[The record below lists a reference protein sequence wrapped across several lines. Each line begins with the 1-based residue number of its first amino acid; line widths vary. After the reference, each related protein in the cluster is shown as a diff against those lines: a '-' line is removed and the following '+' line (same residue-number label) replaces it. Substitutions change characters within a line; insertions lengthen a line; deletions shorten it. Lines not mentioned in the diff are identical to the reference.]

1 MAETTPVVPQGK
13 HEEQTDPSALATQA
27 LWREVAHL
35 KELVFNRLDSLR
47 SAIDELHND
56 LNRLRESLQTQI
68 LDESRLRDEKFSS
81 IQTQFRERDVRVE
94 QTARDTKVA
103 VDAALQAAEKARTSS
118 NEAFDKSIFK
128 SETATTKQIDQL
140 AVQMN
145 TSTNGL
151 MIQITDV
158 KERLTRIEGK
168 GEGMHAGWGYLV
180 GAIGLIGAIIA
191 IFFALRG

>member
-13 HEEQTDPSALATQA
+13 REEQTDPSALATQA

-35 KELVFNRLDSLR
+35 KELVFIKLDGANKAADVSHFG
-47 SAIDELHND
+47 IDQ
-56 LNRLRESLQTQI
+56 RFA
-68 LDESRLRDEKFSS
+68 DEARLRDEKFAS

-118 NEAFDKSIFK
+118 NDAFDKSISK

-145 TSTNGL
+145 SSTSGL

-168 GEGMHAGWGYLV
+168 GEGMNAGWGYLV
-180 GAIGLIGAIIA
+180 GAVGLLGAVIA
-191 IFFALRG
+191 IFFAVKG

>member
-13 HEEQTDPSALATQA
+13 AGEQTDPSALATQA

-35 KELVFNRLDSLR
+35 KELVFNRLDSL
-47 SAIDELHND
+47 SKAIDVVHGD
-56 LNRLRESLQTQI
+56 VTMVREPIQTQFA
-68 LDESRLRDEKFSS
+68 DEARLRDEKFAS

-118 NEAFDKSIFK
+118 NDAFDKSISK

-145 TSTNGL
+145 SSTSGL

-180 GAIGLIGAIIA
+180 GAIGLMGAIIA
-191 IFFALRG
+191 IFFAVKG

>member
-1 MAETTPVVPQGK
+1 MAETTPVVPQNKAG
-13 HEEQTDPSALATQA
+13 EQTDPSALATQA

-47 SAIDELHND
+47 SAIDEVHED
-56 LNRLRESLQTQI
+56 LVRMKESLQTQI
-68 LDESRLRDEKFSS
+68 VDESRLRDEKFAS

-118 NEAFDKSIFK
+118 NDAFDKSISK
-128 SETATTKQIDQL
+128 SESATTKQIDQQ
-140 AVQMN
+140 AVQMA
-145 TSTNGL
+145 TSNNAL
-151 MIQITDV
+151 VVQFTDL
-158 KERLTRIEGK
+158 KERLTRLEGR
-168 GEGMHAGWGYLV
+168 GEGMHAGWGMIV
-180 GAIGLIGAIIA
+180 GAVGLIGAIIA